1 MRFLSPIPFLAGWL
15 CLVPFAGLRGAGPE
29 PLHARIDALLEQ
41 GQPAGRAGLAGDAE
55 FLRRTW
61 LALHGTIPT
70 AAQARAFLADPAPD
84 KRARLVDTLLADR
97 QFARWMAVRF
107 DVMLMERRGE
117 AHTKTGPW
125 RDWLEES
132 FAANRPW
139 HALVRDLIAADGSD
153 EKTRHTARWLLER
166 EADQNALTKDAG
178 RLFLGQDIACA
189 QCHDHPRVDDYQQ
202 RDYAGLQAFF
212 NRTYL
217 FRPDTKKPGVV
228 GEQASGDLSYLSVF
242 TQAGGTTR
250 PRLVGSAELVEPAG
264 AEWAVAP
271 NDKDKSVRPIPKYS
285 RRARLAETLGAG
297 THPQFRRNIA
307 NRLWAIV
314 FGRGLVE
321 PLDLDHSGNP
331 ASHPELLDLLAG
343 EIGAMKFDMRAFVR
357 ELALT
362 RAFQRSLDPAPPSPQ
377 LVAELAQRLPA
388 LEKAAAEQDRAATA
402 ATEAF
407 RVAQK
412 AVVETSVAVVPL
424 SAEIAKAETDSVA
437 AKKAADEA
445 AAAQK
450 AAEDKAR
457 PLRETHQALAE
468 AAAEVTQALA
478 QSGETPEL
486 TAAAKTFQAKAE
498 AAAKPLKA
506 AETELAAK
514 RTAAEAKAK
523 AFADLQTRI
532 ATTKA
537 KLAEAEKAVAARQT
551 TLDAAAKQKEATRI
565 ASLNT
570 ARLVTE
576 AKAALAWHSAT
587 QAATAAR
594 QAAEGASRA
603 VTQAR
608 QQAAPLQKTLADATT
623 ALATQES
630 ALAAA
635 RAEAAKAQEAVAA
648 KNPAAEALKAAAA
661 KAATAAAKLPT
672 DAQVKQAAAAV
683 GARAQ
688 TLASEAAAAAKTAA
702 EAQGRADSAEKA
714 LAAAKT
720 AAEKTR
726 AELAGL
732 PARIKELE
740 TAAAEAQSRIA
751 AAERAEMET
760 RDALTAAWSR
770 SFASMDL
777 LPLSPEQL
785 SWSIMQATGQIDS
798 LRAGA
803 VREWETKNKFTEAD
817 KANPAKVKERD
828 AGAEALFRERLRGQ
842 ETTFVRFFGGAPGQ
856 PQTDFFATPEQALY
870 FENGG
875 TVRGWA
881 SALANRA
888 AGLPDAKAMAE
899 ELYLSTLTRLP
910 APAETAELAAALEKS
925 PADQKA
931 RLLGDAAWALL
942 TSVEFRFVF

>member
-1 MRFLSPIPFLAGWL
+1 MALWAGLL
-15 CLVPFAGLRGAGPE
+15 CLGLPAAPRAAGAE

-55 FLRRTW
+55 YLRRTW
-61 LALHGTIPT
+61 LALHGTIPP
-70 AAQARAFLADPAPD
+70 AAQARAFLADAAPD
-84 KRARLVDTLLADR
+84 KRARLVDSLLADR

-117 AHTKTGPW
+117 THTKAGPW
-125 RDWLEES
+125 REWLEES

-139 HALVRDLIAADGSD
+139 DALVRDLIAADGAD
-153 EKTRHTARWLLER
+153 EKSRHVARWLLER

-250 PRLVGSAELVEPAG
+250 PRLVGAAELVEPTS

-285 RRARLAETLGAG
+285 RRARLAEILGEG

-307 NRLWAIV
+307 NRLWAVV

-331 ASHPELLDLLAG
+331 ASHPALLDLLAV

-362 RAFQRSLDPAPPSPQ
+362 RAFQRSLDPAPPTPQ
-377 LVAELAQRLPA
+377 LAADLAKQLPA
-388 LEKAAAEQDRAATA
+388 LEKTAAEQDRAATA

-407 RVAQK
+407 RAAQK
-412 AVVETSVAVVPL
+412 AVVEASVAVVPL
-424 SAEIAKAETDSVA
+424 TAEIAKAETDTVA

-445 AAAQK
+445 AAALK
-450 AAEDKAR
+450 TAEDKAR

-506 AETELAAK
+506 AETDLTAK

-523 AFADLQTRI
+523 ALADIQSRI
-532 ATTKA
+532 ASAKA
-537 KLAEAEKAVAARQT
+537 KLDEASKAVAVHQA
-551 TLDAAAKQKEATRI
+551 TLDAAAKQKESTRI
-565 ASLNT
+565 ESLDT
-570 ARLVTE
+570 ARRVTE
-576 AKAALAWHSAT
+576 AKAALAWHTAT
-587 QAATAAR
+587 QAVATAR
-594 QAAEGASRA
+594 QAAASATKA
-603 VTQAR
+603 VAQAKE
-608 QQAAPLQKTLADATT
+608 QAAPLQATLAT
-623 ALATQES
+623 ASAAVSTQES

-635 RAEAAKAQEAVAA
+635 RAEVAKAQEAVAA
-648 KNPAAEALKAAAA
+648 KNPAAEALKNAATKAAAA
-661 KAATAAAKLPT
+661 VAKLPA

-683 GARAQ
+683 SSRAQ
-688 TLASEAAAAAKTAA
+688 SLASEAAAAAKTAA
-702 EAQGRADSAEKA
+702 DAQSRAEAAEKA
-714 LAAAKT
+714 LAAAKAT
-720 AAEKTR
+720 AETAR
-726 AELAGL
+726 GELAGL
-732 PARIKELE
+732 PARVQKLE
-740 TAAAEAQSRIA
+740 AAAATAQGQIA
-751 AAERAEMET
+751 TAERAEAEA
-760 RDALTAAWSR
+760 REALTAAWSR
-770 SFASMDL
+770 SFAAMDL

-785 SWSIMQATGQIDS
+785 CWSIMQATGQIDS

-803 VREWETKNKFTEAD
+803 LREWETKNKFTEAD
-817 KANPAKVKERD
+817 KANPARVKERD

-881 SALANRA
+881 SVLASRA

-910 APAETAELAAALEKS
+910 EPTETAELAAALAKG